1 MKKIITIILT
11 MITTF
16 VIGIGM
22 AQADYQITKYQQH
35 ITINEDGSALIEKEV
50 HYHFDKQMNGIY
62 LNETL
67 KGAADQKRN
76 YTWGG
81 LKAITISDNGGP
93 FKSVP
98 PMEKSAVIGYVETQH
113 QDEVQEKVYYPIK
126 ADKQLVVK
134 YLYQINNL
142 VVNWDDVS
150 ELNWLVITNWDVAL
164 HDVKVTMSLPH
175 QPSQTL
181 KAWVHNDKGIQ
192 GRVAINKA
200 KSQLTVTTDE
210 VARHKRLELRSYFDK
225 MQTPRNQNS
234 QSGQRAKVISN
245 QEAAKTIKAYR
256 ALQRVKLFGL
266 VVLPMVT
273 LLLLLA
279 MLGFMYHVRRAIKQ
293 GKQASGASQPP
304 VHVYDIPND
313 LGPAIINARIDYK
326 ADVSKVIVATLLDL
340 VAKHKITIA
349 YTQVTDVSHAVYKV
363 INEDGLQNY
372 ERTFIR
378 MIFGPS
384 RDNVF
389 QSEFK
394 RQDSAVSDRIRK
406 GVGLFTQ
413 QIRNHDETK
422 ALINQKRTDY
432 YNNLKISL
440 NGLIGFSGFII
451 FIANILMANYSGI
464 WQIWL
469 AAVFELIISIAMFG
483 IVYYQN
489 TTVYSVPDGFS
500 EKWAWDGFRLMLH
513 DIANLKDKTVLDVQL
528 WDKLLAYAVI
538 FGEAKKVSQT
548 LKLWAQDE
556 NVVVPNLPLYMVYS
570 SFGVDWADNLAQN
583 IQTNSAFE
591 SNVSGDGGSF
601 SGGGFSGGGGGGG
614 GAF

>member
-1 MKKIITIILT
+1 M
-11 MITTF
+11 
-16 VIGIGM
+16 
-22 AQADYQITKYQQH
+22 
-35 ITINEDGSALIEKEV
+35 
-50 HYHFDKQMNGIY
+50 
-62 LNETL
+62 
-67 KGAADQKRN
+67 
-76 YTWGG
+76 
-81 LKAITISDNGGP
+81 
-93 FKSVP
+93 
-98 PMEKSAVIGYVETQH
+98 
-113 QDEVQEKVYYPIK
+113 
-126 ADKQLVVK
+126 
-134 YLYQINNL
+134 
-142 VVNWDDVS
+142 
-150 ELNWLVITNWDVAL
+150 
-164 HDVKVTMSLPH
+164 
-175 QPSQTL
+175 
-181 KAWVHNDKGIQ
+181 
-192 GRVAINKA
+192 
-200 KSQLTVTTDE
+200 
-210 VARHKRLELRSYFDK
+210 
-225 MQTPRNQNS
+225 
-234 QSGQRAKVISN
+234 
-245 QEAAKTIKAYR
+245 
-256 ALQRVKLFGL
+256 
-266 VVLPMVT
+266 
-273 LLLLLA
+273 
-279 MLGFMYHVRRAIKQ
+279 
-293 GKQASGASQPP
+293 
-304 VHVYDIPND
+304 
-313 LGPAIINARIDYK
+313 GPAIINARIDYK

-469 AAVFELIISIAMFG
+469 AAVLELIISIAMFG

-489 TTVYSVPDGFS
+489 TTVYTVPDGFS